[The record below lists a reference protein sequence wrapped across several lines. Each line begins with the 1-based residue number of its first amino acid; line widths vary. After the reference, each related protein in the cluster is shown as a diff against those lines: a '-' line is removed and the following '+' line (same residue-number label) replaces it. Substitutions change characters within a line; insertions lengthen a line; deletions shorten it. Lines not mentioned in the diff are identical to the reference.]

1 MRLQLCVAR
10 QVAALA
16 KMEWLSRAALPARF
30 GDPGRHHR
38 RRNGGAGARRLPAG
52 RRGAA
57 RRHRGLL
64 LARCRPG
71 AAAAR
76 GAQHHDA
83 LERCRRVLTSNLVLG
98 AAKRTCAGLS
108 LRPHFMARRPL
119 LQRLVSS
126 RPRTRPRGAP
136 PRPSP
141 TTAHALD
148 CAVLFDRRPGRAE
161 QALSA
166 AFAKLEADAPALL
179 IVENLGTVGVHMAV

>member
-57 RRHRGLL
+57 RRHRGLR
-64 LARCRPG
+64 LARCHPG

-108 LRPHFMARRPL
+108 LRPHFTSSSAPCVEQAADEAQRCAPAPLTDHCARATTPAT
-119 LQRLVSS
+119 
-126 RPRTRPRGAP
+126 PCTDPTP
-136 PRPSP
+136 P
-141 TTAHALD
+141 
-148 CAVLFDRRPGRAE
+148 AVLTRRLTPSRS
-161 QALSA
+161 SA
-166 AFAKLEADAPALL
+166 AQPLSPAPFCAGARARPYGLE
-179 IVENLGTVGVHMAV
+179 

>member
-1 MRLQLCVAR
+1 MLFQTRDGPASFVWAPDCSTLQRVSCMRLQLCVAR

-57 RRHRGLL
+57 RRHRGLR
-64 LARCRPG
+64 LARCHPG

-141 TTAHALD
+141 TTARVPRPLPRPAPIPHRPPSSP
-148 CAVLFDRRPGRAE
+148 AV
-161 QALSA
+161 
-166 AFAKLEADAPALL
+166 
-179 IVENLGTVGVHMAV
+179 